1 MEHCLCSPCRWR
13 GPSVEPHGE
22 AMRSQNIMAFEVC
35 KPKSCNS
42 RSETTLNRAVK
53 GIDVTTLE
61 AIVAAASVG

>member
-1 MEHCLCSPCRWR
+1 
-13 GPSVEPHGE
+13 
-22 AMRSQNIMAFEVC
+22 MAFEVC